1 MQKQHSNQFI
11 GLARFVPKTKRGA
24 TLAVAVA
31 LLFTGSVIP
40 TWQHV
45 LADQYQ
51 DQINQLQAQNSS
63 TRSLVNDLASQ
74 AASYQDAIAKLQAQI
89 DGLQAAINAN
99 VALQADLQ
107 RQINEAQ
114 AEIDRQRAVL
124 SADIKAMYV
133 DGTPDTLEMLAT
145 SKNLSEFVD
154 KQEYRSRVQNKIQE
168 TMQRIAEL
176 QKTLQVQKAKVEN
189 LLKEQQLQQS
199 QLDTDRAKQ
208 QELLAYN
215 EGQRASYNA
224 QISANSQQIAQLRIA
239 QAEAIRKMGGSA
251 VIGDSGDNTYPA
263 KWKSAP
269 LDAYLDS
276 WGMYTRECV
285 SYTAWKVNEAYG
297 NMPYWGGIG
306 NANEWVRNA
315 RNSGIPTSSTPKAGT
330 VGISFWGSYGH
341 AVWVEAVDGNYV
353 IVSEYN
359 YDWAG
364 NFRRWRYP
372 ASTFTYI
379 YFGDWQR

>member
-24 TLAVAVA
+24 TLAVAAA

-276 WGMYTRECV
+276 WGMYTRQCV

-341 AVWVEAVDGNYV
+341 AVWIEAVDGNYV